1 MTQRKPLGQDP
12 WQSSPRTPGPLGIN
26 DAAAPSAGLPGPTPG
41 PMGMNDHSPGS
52 NLGISKGLM
61 EADGSGG
68 GSGSAGGCQEV
79 EIEINN
85 TSETLDDLVLL
96 QYPIS
101 TMKTAIPCRMR
112 AKSKKGG
119 AFNVML
125 TNPDRRLRFS
135 GGKEKLNISIPGGG
149 GWAEFEITGAKGSDK
164 LGDAMIEAH
173 CDSDTGALIGKKAV
187 TVVWFDDSTMDVIP
201 ENRYF
206 NMADLTFTAD
216 PKAVTLRAKADI
228 RPKGVNC
235 RAPQIAG
242 LRVGIIQN
250 SLPLAGAK
258 SRTRM
263 VLYGPP
269 EVIWLSSTPDGAKV
283 QIPEQWQK
291 SFESPVRSNDSV
303 PKWDPL
309 YQTPPGKDPHKPG
322 GCDTEAGLKG
332 TTESQDNPGT
342 GIGGSIWV
350 RISDGSGKGDAP
362 DRELVKDEQGPV
374 SAGKGKP
381 LPPVPI
387 IGGKGNT
394 LGWAKYP
401 FLKTTLQ
408 QSFLDWAVIFD
419 NDNKQKF
426 ICLRQRGWSLNLDS
440 NDKTTLQAKADSAER
455 EAAELPVVT
464 GKFSNDIN
472 DDPANWKTGPL
483 GKMVSQVKDA
493 SSSTIDGSIPPPGI
507 PK

>member
-1 MTQRKPLGQDP
+1 M
-12 WQSSPRTPGPLGIN
+12 GIN
-26 DAAAPSAGLPGPTPG
+26 D
-41 PMGMNDHSPGS
+41 DSPGF

-61 EADGSGG
+61 SADGSDGGSGSGG
-68 GSGSAGGCQEV
+68 GCQDV

-85 TSETLDDLVLL
+85 TADTSDDLVLL

-101 TMKTAIPCRMR
+101 TMKTTTPCRMR

-119 AFNVML
+119 SFNVVL

-135 GGKEKLNISIPGGG
+135 GGKETLNITMPGGS
-149 GWAEFEITGAKGSDK
+149 GWAEFEISGAKGSEK
-164 LGDAMIEAH
+164 IGDAIIEAH
-173 CDSDTGALIGKKAV
+173 CGSDTGALIGRKTA
-187 TVVWFDDSTMDVIP
+187 TVVWFDDASMDVIP

-206 NMADLTFTAD
+206 NMGDLTFTAD

-242 LRVGIIQN
+242 LRVGIVQN
-250 SLPLAGAK
+250 SLPLSGAK
-258 SRTRM
+258 ARART

-269 EVIWLSSTPDGAKV
+269 EMIWLPSTPDGTKV
-283 QIPEQWQK
+283 QVPEQWQK
-291 SFESPVRSNDSV
+291 SFESSVRSNDSV

-309 YQTPPGKDPHKPG
+309 YQTPPGKDPHRPG
-322 GCDTEAGLKG
+322 GCDTEPGLKG
-332 TTESQDNPGT
+332 TTESSDNPGT

-350 RISDGSGKGDAP
+350 RVSDGSGKGDAP
-362 DRELVKDEQGPV
+362 DKEQAKDEQGPM

-381 LPPVPI
+381 LAPVPI
-387 IGGKGNT
+387 IGGRGNT
-394 LGWAKYP
+394 VGWVKYP
-401 FLKTTLQ
+401 FLQTTLKQ
-408 QSFLDWAVIFD
+408 GFMDWAVIF
-419 NDNKQKF
+419 NNGNRQEF
-426 ICLRQRGWSLNLDS
+426 ICLRQKGWSLDLDS
-440 NDKTTLQAKADSAER
+440 SDKGTLQAKADSAEKD
-455 EAAELPVVT
+455 AAELPVT
-464 GKFSNDIN
+464 SGKFSNDIN

-483 GKMVSQVKDA
+483 GKMVPQIKSA